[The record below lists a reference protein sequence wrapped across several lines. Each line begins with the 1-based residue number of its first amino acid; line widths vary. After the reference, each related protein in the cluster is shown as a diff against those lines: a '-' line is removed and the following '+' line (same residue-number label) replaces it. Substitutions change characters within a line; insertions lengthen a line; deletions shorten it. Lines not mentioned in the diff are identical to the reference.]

1 LHPTKLLA
9 FLPAALALQRVDTA
23 ADRVTVSARV
33 RAAEAACPLCG
44 ACSRRVHSRYR
55 RCLRDLPWQG
65 RQVRLELQVRRFRC
79 ADAKCSRRVFAERL
93 PDVAAPRRQRTQ
105 RLAELQ
111 RCVGLATG
119 GAKGARLAARL
130 AMPVSGD
137 TLRRLIRAT
146 PIERGPPPKVIG
158 IDDWASASTT
168 GRRHRRLGVAP
179 RPALGH
185 HRRRPRAEPAHRPA
199 ARPRGRDRRRLA
211 PRPFRRDGR
220 RP

>member
-9 FLPAALALQRVDTA
+9 FLPAALALQRVDIA

-168 GRRHRRLGVAP
+168 GRGAAAGAGAP
-179 RPALGH
+179 SSSTSSGTGPSTCC
-185 HRRRPRAEPAHRPA
+185 PT
-199 ARPRGRDRRRLA
+199 ARPRPSPPGSETIPA
-211 PRPFRRDGR
+211 
-220 RP
+220 

>member
-9 FLPAALALQRVDTA
+9 FLPAALALQRVDIA

-130 AMPVSGD
+130 AMTVSGD

-168 GRRHRRLGVAP
+168 GRGAAAGAGAP
-179 RPALGH
+179 SSSTSSGTGPSTCC
-185 HRRRPRAEPAHRPA
+185 PT
-199 ARPRGRDRRRLA
+199 ARPRPSPPGSETIPA
-211 PRPFRRDGR
+211 
-220 RP
+220 